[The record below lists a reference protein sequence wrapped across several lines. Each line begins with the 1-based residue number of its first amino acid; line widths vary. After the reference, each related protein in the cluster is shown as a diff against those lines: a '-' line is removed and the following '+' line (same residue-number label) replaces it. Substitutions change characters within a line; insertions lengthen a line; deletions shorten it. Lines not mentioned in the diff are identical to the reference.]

1 MEEKIEKTQ
10 KAKDAQAYVTEL
22 LEKNHNAA
30 LRVLYLDIALWT
42 KKITDILDKRPE
54 IQIANIRRCQDEKI
68 KSLQINEIEPPSS
81 KRPAHTEYIVD
92 PRLEKV
98 MKIPTEMETI
108 LEFLQPQFYLLS
120 RSISSLRLALQAALP
135 GASDGAP
142 FDTGVQEEA
151 AGELNRMEEALGT
164 IGGVD
169 GIGLTVDVEEDH
181 KDPSMLDGIGGGIGG
196 LKYRAHRLQ
205 SIQSLAKASV
215 FYNPQSALMCN
226 AEEIKSECADSTA
239 TEGKKGSEDKP
250 ESPYAKLRP
259 FIPGVSFEVNT
270 AAYEEIV
277 RYDYRELSRIR
288 MFLVNTRDNLIILR
302 ELLRKNNKH
311 LLKNDE
317 KNGHGSSMG
326 MY

>member
-42 KKITDILDKRPE
+42 KKLTDILDKRPE
-54 IQIANIRRCQDEKI
+54 IQIANMRRCQDEKI
-68 KSLQINEIEPPSS
+68 KSLQISDIDPPTS
-81 KRPAHTEYIVD
+81 KRPAQTEYIVD

-98 MKIPTEMETI
+98 IKIPTEIESI
-108 LEFLQPQFYLLS
+108 LGFLQPQFFLLS

-169 GIGLTVDVEEDH
+169 GIGLTVDVEKDH
-181 KDPSMLDGIGGGIGG
+181 NDPSMLDGIGGGIGG

-205 SIQSLAKASV
+205 SVQNLAKLST
-215 FYNPQSALMCN
+215 FYNPQSALMYN
-226 AEEIKSECADSTA
+226 AESIKTENTDSTA
-239 TEGKKGSEDKP
+239 DSKANSKEKQ

-270 AAYEEIV
+270 AAFEEIV